1 MALRVVAPSTLRSL
15 ELRAAALDAVEIPV
29 MIAEP
34 EGEQTIVYV
43 NPAAEALFAEHAVE
57 LNAGLQ
63 GADVRHA
70 FGGSIH
76 RFHRDPERVRR
87 VLGELRA
94 RGGSHSAQI
103 RIGDRILETHVRPVH
118 DRGRLVG
125 YLAHWFD
132 RTAIEQLAR
141 EEAVRA
147 EARFGE
153 LSSGVAQ
160 IAAAVEE
167 LRASAAEV
175 ARASGDLRQLA
186 TSASEAA
193 RDGDAT
199 VGRVIDAVGVLSERI
214 RSTSEALTALAER
227 TRSLDAVAGAIGG
240 IADQTN
246 LLALNAAIEASRA
259 GTAGRGFAVVA
270 DEVRQLA
277 GRAGELAHQIG
288 VGIAEVRD
296 GVSEAVRV
304 ISEGL
309 EESERSV
316 ELGGSARAA
325 VAGIVDG
332 LASVQ
337 GRVGEI
343 ATATDQ
349 QQEAVGE
356 ISGRLHDIVR
366 SHGLDRERP
375 DRREVVSAARRF
387 GLDDG
392 RQG

>member
-1 MALRVVAPSTLRSL
+1 MAVRIVAPSTLRSL
-15 ELRAAALDAVEIPV
+15 QLRAAALDAVEIPV
-29 MIAEP
+29 IIAEP
-34 EGEQTIVYV
+34 DGEQAIVYV
-43 NPAAEALFAEHAVE
+43 NPAAEALFAEHADE
-57 LNAGLQ
+57 LNVGLR
-63 GADVRHA
+63 GADVRRA
-70 FGGSIH
+70 QGGSIH

-87 VLGELRA
+87 VLAELRA
-94 RGGSHSAQI
+94 HGGSHSARI
-103 RIGDRILETHVRPVH
+103 RLGDRILETHVRPIQ

-132 RTAIEQLAR
+132 RTAAERAAHD
-141 EEAVRA
+141 EAA
-147 EARFGE
+147 TSEARFRE

-160 IAAAVEE
+160 IAVAVEE

-175 ARASGDLRQLA
+175 ARASGDLRELA
-186 TSASEAA
+186 RSASESA
-193 RDGDAT
+193 REGDAT

-214 RSTSEALTALAER
+214 RSTSEALSALAER
-227 TRSLDAVAGAIGG
+227 TRALDAVAGAIGG

-288 VGIAEVRD
+288 VGIGEVRD
-296 GVSEAVRV
+296 GVGEAVRV

-309 EESERSV
+309 EDSERSV
-316 ELGGSARAA
+316 ELGGSARVA
-325 VAGIVDG
+325 VGDIVDG

-349 QQEAVGE
+349 QQDAVGE
-356 ISGRLHDIVR
+356 ISRRLHDIVR
-366 SHGLDRERP
+366 SHGLDRERA
-375 DRREVVSAARRF
+375 DHREPVSAARRF

-392 RQG
+392 PQG